1 MHIWTCWN
9 FLSSPGQWQL
19 GIDLHPKLSL
29 RIQLISPKY
38 NNLVLGS
45 DMAWYA
51 CPWGLLVNSFNWG
64 GFVKDLY
71 YLFLVSSPEP
81 KAYWWAYR
89 IGHPSVCRPRSLNI
103 FSSETARPIS
113 QISYGA
119 SMGWGN
125 ESLFKRPRSHDQ
137 DSSHAHI
144 WQNLKK
150 SFSPEP
156 KGWWH
161 WNLVCSIGCLNTTK
175 FVQMM
180 NLGWPWPILQQGQMC
195 SLKRLYGKKVKQWIF
210 QKPLSSMVWH

>member
-9 FLSSPGQWQL
+9 FLSSPGQLQL

-51 CPWGLLVNSFNWG
+51 CPWGLLVNSLNWG

-71 YLFLVSSPEP
+71 CYLFLVSSPEP

-89 IGHPSVCRPRSLNI
+89 IGRPSVCRPRSLNI

-113 QISYGA
+113 QISYRA

-125 ESLFKRPRSHDQ
+125 ESLFNRPGHM
-137 DSSHAHI
+137 
-144 WQNLKK
+144 
-150 SFSPEP
+150 
-156 KGWWH
+156 
-161 WNLVCSIGCLNTTK
+161 TK
-175 FVQMM
+175 MALM
-180 NLGWPWPILQQGQMC
+180 PI
-195 SLKRLYGKKVKQWIF
+195 YGKTLKNLFLWNQKVDDIETWYAALGARVLPSLFKWWTWVDLDLFYNKVKCAL
-210 QKPLSSMVWH
+210 LSVSMGRR